1 MCKVILPKGWYSSSV
16 DYKTCA
22 FCIDNPV
29 LSCLKIL
36 GFAMYFYN
44 LLLGQYSEKSWY
56 VLIQVMFASDFF
68 KFWRLFLIL
77 YVSFDV
83 FGFRKYFGVSLTQ
96 AVKDSTIMSTER
108 GSENSSFN
116 HQQKVDKNLMQNMS
130 SLHQFQR
137 KWRNIVSNL
146 IEKSVFAENDYLFA
160 RWYFYRIMIKKL
172 LWLCCNSIGTDFLE
186 NSFYDNEHKW
196 WVAWITFI
204 WTIDDWFL
212 VQ

>member
-1 MCKVILPKGWYSSSV
+1 MRKVILPKGWYSSL

-29 LSCLKIL
+29 LSCLEIL

-83 FGFRKYFGVSLTQ
+83 FGFRKYFWASSKHRQSEIAQSWAHRVVQGFFIQ
-96 AVKDSTIMSTER
+96 PSTKHR
-108 GSENSSFN
+108 YNS
-116 HQQKVDKNLMQNMS
+116 MS
-130 SLHQFQR
+130 SLHKFLR
-137 KWRNIVSNL
+137 KWRNVISNI
-146 IEKSVFAENDYLFA
+146 IEKAFLLSM
-160 RWYFYRIMIKKL
+160 IMP
-172 LWLCCNSIGTDFLE
+172 F
-186 NSFYDNEHKW
+186 
-196 WVAWITFI
+196 
-204 WTIDDWFL
+204 
-212 VQ
+212 